1 VDHVGPREAT
11 LTRSPTTR
19 NSLVDRNQSS
29 GWFQRLD
36 RPLSQWWCALGWFV
50 STAIFVG
57 MTRLV
62 GGVTTGDASES
73 VNTTWALAH
82 GIPSCAYAPGNQFG
96 LAYTGPLYP
105 SLSGALA
112 ALLRIGHGAP
122 FPTRAQLG
130 PHCSTAIMAM
140 YQWSIRSH
148 ALVPT
153 VQIGYVTWFLL
164 IGGVVALLRASG
176 RGRCGWEPLALVIIA
191 IAPPVSMCLHEYF
204 HPQDLAAMGLVL
216 AGIACV
222 RRGWW
227 AWAGILLGL
236 AFTAQQ
242 FALLAFAPL
251 LVVAPRDH
259 RTRFVGATVLS
270 IAAIV
275 GPLSAFASTR
285 AISVAL
291 VGSGDS
297 SGANTLLGVLHPQ
310 GGLVLVLSRFVPIA
324 LAMVTA
330 RWSLKRIGS
339 GVLEPVP
346 LIALVATSLSYRLI
360 FEVNLWGY
368 YFMAVAVLLVV
379 LDVIR
384 GRIRVLLLGWLALVA
399 IAFCPTS
406 DFGPASPLWL
416 PLWLWQLVL
425 VPIAIALAAS
435 PLMSRASVRAARTG
449 NPHLVRL

>member
-1 VDHVGPREAT
+1 
-11 LTRSPTTR
+11 
-19 NSLVDRNQSS
+19 
-29 GWFQRLD
+29 
-36 RPLSQWWCALGWFV
+36 
-50 STAIFVG
+50 
-57 MTRLV
+57 
-62 GGVTTGDASES
+62 
-73 VNTTWALAH
+73 
-82 GIPSCAYAPGNQFG
+82 
-96 LAYTGPLYP
+96 
-105 SLSGALA
+105 
-112 ALLRIGHGAP
+112 
-122 FPTRAQLG
+122 
-130 PHCSTAIMAM
+130 MAM

-148 ALVPT
+148 ALAPT
-153 VQIGYVTWFLL
+153 VQIGYVAWFLL
-164 IGGVVALLRASG
+164 MGGVVALLRASG

-191 IAPPVSMCLHEYF
+191 IAPPAYMCLHEYF

-216 AGIACV
+216 AGLAGV

-227 AWAGILLGL
+227 AWAGLLLGL

-251 LVVAPRDH
+251 LVVAPRD
-259 RTRFVGATVLS
+259 RRARFVGATVLS

-285 AISVAL
+285 AVSVAL

-330 RWSLKRIGS
+330 RWALKRIGS

-360 FEVNLWGY
+360 VEVNLWGY

-379 LDVIR
+379 LDIVQ
-384 GRIRVLLLGWLALVA
+384 GRIRVLLLVWLALVA
-399 IAFCPTS
+399 IAFYPTS

-425 VPIAIALAAS
+425 VPIAIALAAN
-435 PLMSRASVRAARTG
+435 PLMSRASARGARTG
-449 NPHLVRL
+449 NPHLVRS

>member
-1 VDHVGPREAT
+1 MN
-11 LTRSPTTR
+11 SP
-19 NSLVDRNQSS
+19 VDRNQFS
-29 GWFQRLD
+29 GWFRRLD

-57 MTRLV
+57 MTRLFS
-62 GGVTTGDASES
+62 GVTTGDASES

-96 LAYTGPLYP
+96 LAYTGPFYP

-112 ALLRIGHGAP
+112 ALLRIGHGVP
-122 FPTRAQLG
+122 FPTRGQLG
-130 PHCSTAIMAM
+130 LHCSTAIMAM

-148 ALVPT
+148 SLVPT
-153 VQIGYVTWFLL
+153 VQIGYVAWFLL
-164 IGGVVALLRASG
+164 MGGVVALLRASG
-176 RGRCGWEPLALVIIA
+176 RGRCGWEPLVLVIIA

-216 AGIACV
+216 AGITCV

-227 AWAGILLGL
+227 AWAGLLLGL

-251 LVVAPRDH
+251 LVVAPHDR
-259 RTRFVGATVLS
+259 RTRFLGATVLS
-270 IAAIV
+270 IATIV

-310 GGLVLVLSRFVPIA
+310 GGLCSF
-324 LAMVTA
+324 
-330 RWSLKRIGS
+330 
-339 GVLEPVP
+339 
-346 LIALVATSLSYRLI
+346 
-360 FEVNLWGY
+360 
-368 YFMAVAVLLVV
+368 
-379 LDVIR
+379 
-384 GRIRVLLLGWLALVA
+384 
-399 IAFCPTS
+399 
-406 DFGPASPLWL
+406 
-416 PLWLWQLVL
+416 
-425 VPIAIALAAS
+425 
-435 PLMSRASVRAARTG
+435 SRASCRS
-449 NPHLVRL
+449 PWPS